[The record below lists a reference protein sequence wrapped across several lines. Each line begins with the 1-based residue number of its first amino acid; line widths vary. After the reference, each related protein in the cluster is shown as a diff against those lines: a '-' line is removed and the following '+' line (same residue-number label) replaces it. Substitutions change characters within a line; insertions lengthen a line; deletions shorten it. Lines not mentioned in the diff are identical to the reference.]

1 MGSGLKRWI
10 RHPGAAAD
18 RRVGLVPV
26 RVAIAD
32 DQELVRAGLRGIIEA
47 ESDLEVIGEASD
59 GESAVELALREQ
71 PDVFL
76 MDVRMPGLDGIQA
89 TEQIVAAQGPTR
101 VLVLTTFDLDEN
113 VYRAV
118 KAGAAGFLLKDLPAE
133 DLVAAIRHAAKR
145 SDALL
150 APAVTRRLVER
161 FAQRRPPTKASVRV
175 ADELTAR
182 ELEVL
187 RLVASGLSNSEIA
200 HELHVSGTTV
210 KTHVARVLMKLGL
223 RDRVQAVVVAYESGL
238 VTPGAQD

>member
-1 MGSGLKRWI
+1 MPL
-10 RHPGAAAD
+10 
-18 RRVGLVPV
+18 

>member
-1 MGSGLKRWI
+1 MGL
-10 RHPGAAAD
+10 
-18 RRVGLVPV
+18 

-47 ESDLEVIGEASD
+47 EPDLEVIGEASD
-59 GESAVELALREQ
+59 GLSAVELALREQ

-76 MDVRMPGLDGIQA
+76 MDIRMPRLDGIQA
-89 TEQIVAAQGPTR
+89 TEQIVSAQGATR

-118 KAGAAGFLLKDLPAE
+118 KAGAAGFLLKDLLAE
-133 DLVAAIRHAAKR
+133 DLVDAIRHAAR
-145 SDALL
+145 GSDALL

-161 FAQRRPPTKASVRV
+161 FAQRRPPVKTSVRV
-175 ADELTAR
+175 ADELTPR

-200 HELHVSGTTV
+200 RELHVGDTTV

-238 VTPGAQD
+238 VTPGAQ

>member
-1 MGSGLKRWI
+1 
-10 RHPGAAAD
+10 
-18 RRVGLVPV
+18 
-26 RVAIAD
+26 VAIAD

-47 ESDLEVIGEASD
+47 EPDLEVIGEASD
-59 GESAVELALREQ
+59 GQRAVELALREQ

-89 TEQIVAAQGPTR
+89 TEQIVAAQGTTR

-133 DLVAAIRHAAKR
+133 DLVAAIRHAAR
-145 SDALL
+145 GSDALL

-187 RLVASGLSNSEIA
+187 RLVASGLSNSEISE
-200 HELHVSGTTV
+200 ELHVSGATV

-238 VTPGAQD
+238 VTPGAQE

>member
-1 MGSGLKRWI
+1 M
-10 RHPGAAAD
+10 A
-18 RRVGLVPV
+18 
-26 RVAIAD
+26 
-32 DQELVRAGLRGIIEA
+32 
-47 ESDLEVIGEASD
+47 VIGEASD
-59 GESAVELALREQ
+59 GKRAVELALREQ

-76 MDVRMPGLDGIQA
+76 MDVRMPDLDGIQA
-89 TEQIVAAQGPTR
+89 TEQIVAARGRTR

-113 VYRAV
+113 VYRAI

-133 DLVAAIRHAAKR
+133 DLVAAIRHAAR
-145 SDALL
+145 GSDALL

-187 RLVASGLSNSEIA
+187 RLVASGLSNSEISHA
-200 HELHVSGTTV
+200 LGVSGATV

-238 VTPGAQD
+238 VTPGTQD

>member
-1 MGSGLKRWI
+1 
-10 RHPGAAAD
+10 
-18 RRVGLVPV
+18 VPL

-89 TEQIVAAQGPTR
+89 TEQIVAAHGATR

-133 DLVAAIRHAAKR
+133 DLVAAIRHAAR
-145 SDALL
+145 GSDALL

-187 RLVASGLSNSEIA
+187 KLVASGLSNSEIA
-200 HELHVSGTTV
+200 NELHVSGTTV

>member
-1 MGSGLKRWI
+1 VVI
-10 RHPGAAAD
+10 
-18 RRVGLVPV
+18 

-47 ESDLEVIGEASD
+47 EPDIQVIGEASD
-59 GESAVELALREQ
+59 GESAVALAFRER

-89 TEQIVAAQGPTR
+89 TEQIVATLALTR

-133 DLVAAIRHAAKR
+133 DLVAAIRSAAR
-145 SDALL
+145 GSDALL

-161 FAQRRPPTKASVRV
+161 FARRRPPTKASVRV

-187 RLVASGLSNSEIA
+187 RLVASGLSNAEIA
-200 HELHVSGTTV
+200 LELHVSGTTV

-238 VTPGAQD
+238 VTPGAQH

>member
-1 MGSGLKRWI
+1 MPL
-10 RHPGAAAD
+10 
-18 RRVGLVPV
+18 

-47 ESDLEVIGEASD
+47 EPDLEVIGEAAD

-76 MDVRMPGLDGIQA
+76 MDVRMPGVDGIQA
-89 TEQIVAAQGPTR
+89 TEQIVAAHGATR

-133 DLVAAIRHAAKR
+133 DLVAAIRHAAR
-145 SDALL
+145 GSDALL

-187 RLVASGLSNSEIA
+187 KLVASGLSNSEIA

-238 VTPGAQD
+238 VTPGAQE

>member
-1 MGSGLKRWI
+1 
-10 RHPGAAAD
+10 
-18 RRVGLVPV
+18 VPL

-175 ADELTAR
+175 ADELTTR

-187 RLVASGLSNSEIA
+187 KLVASGLSNSEIA

-238 VTPGAQD
+238 VTPGSQG

>member
-1 MGSGLKRWI
+1 VIL
-10 RHPGAAAD
+10 
-18 RRVGLVPV
+18 

-47 ESDLEVIGEASD
+47 EPDLEVIGEASD
-59 GESAVELALREQ
+59 GESAVQLALREQ

-89 TEQIVAAQGPTR
+89 TEQIVAAHGPTR

-133 DLVAAIRHAAKR
+133 DLVAAIRHAAR
-145 SDALL
+145 GSDALL

-161 FAQRRPPTKASVRV
+161 FAQRRPPTQQSVRV
-175 ADELTAR
+175 AEELTPR

-187 RLVASGLSNSEIA
+187 RLVAGGLSNSEIA
-200 HELHVSGTTV
+200 RDLHVSGATV
-210 KTHVARVLMKLGL
+210 KTHVARILMKLGL
-223 RDRVQAVVVAYESGL
+223 RDRVQVVVVAYESGL
-238 VTPGAQD
+238 VTPGADFKT

>member
-1 MGSGLKRWI
+1 VQL
-10 RHPGAAAD
+10 
-18 RRVGLVPV
+18 

-47 ESDLEVIGEASD
+47 EPDLEVIGEASD
-59 GESAVELALREQ
+59 GESAVQLALRER

-89 TEQIVAAQGPTR
+89 TEQIVAAHSPTR

-133 DLVAAIRHAAKR
+133 DLVAAIRHAAR
-145 SDALL
+145 GSEALL

-187 RLVASGLSNSEIA
+187 KLVASGLSNSEIA

-210 KTHVARVLMKLGL
+210 KTHVGRVLMKLGI

-238 VTPGAQD
+238 VTPGAQ

>member
-1 MGSGLKRWI
+1 MVL
-10 RHPGAAAD
+10 
-18 RRVGLVPV
+18 

-47 ESDLEVIGEASD
+47 EPDLEVIGEASD
-59 GESAVELALREQ
+59 GTRAVELALREL

-89 TEQIVAAQGPTR
+89 IEQIVSAHAPTR
-101 VLVLTTFDLDEN
+101 ILVLTTFDLDEN
-113 VYRAV
+113 VYRAM

-133 DLVAAIRHAAKR
+133 DLVAAIRHAAR
-145 SDALL
+145 GSEALL

-161 FAQRRPPTKASVRV
+161 FALRGPPISRSVRI

-187 RLVASGLSNSEIA
+187 RLVARGLSNSEIA
-200 HELHVSGTTV
+200 SELRVSEATV

-238 VTPGAQD
+238 VTPGAPE

>member
-1 MGSGLKRWI
+1 M
-10 RHPGAAAD
+10 
-18 RRVGLVPV
+18 
-26 RVAIAD
+26 AIAD

-47 ESDLEVIGEASD
+47 EPDIQVIGEASD
-59 GESAVELALREQ
+59 GESAVALAFRER

-89 TEQIVAAQGPTR
+89 TEQIVATLALTR

-133 DLVAAIRHAAKR
+133 DLVAAIRSAAR
-145 SDALL
+145 GSDALL

-161 FAQRRPPTKASVRV
+161 FARRRPPTKASVRV

-187 RLVASGLSNSEIA
+187 RLVASGLSNAEIA
-200 HELHVSGTTV
+200 LELHVSGTTV

-238 VTPGAQD
+238 VTPGAQH

>member
-1 MGSGLKRWI
+1 MVI
-10 RHPGAAAD
+10 
-18 RRVGLVPV
+18 

-47 ESDLEVIGEASD
+47 EPDIQVIGEASD
-59 GESAVELALREQ
+59 GESAVALAFRER

-89 TEQIVAAQGPTR
+89 TEQIVATLALTR

-133 DLVAAIRHAAKR
+133 ELVAAIRHAAR
-145 SDALL
+145 GSGALL

-187 RLVASGLSNSEIA
+187 RLVASGLSNGEIA
-200 HELHVSGTTV
+200 LELHVSGTTV